1 MFNILDDAFENHY
14 AVPQF
19 NMNGTI
25 WLDTILKT
33 AEECQ
38 APVIVGTTDRIV
50 DELGGFDLLVQT
62 FNTLKKEMSITVP
75 SVLHLDHGQSIESCF
90 KAIDAGYDSVMF
102 DGSSLPI
109 EENIEKSKKVVEY
122 AKRKGVTVEGEVG
135 SVGGTEDGIYSDMLY
150 ADIDECLS
158 LVKETGI
165 NSLAPALGSVHG
177 KYKGEPDLGFHEMEK
192 LRQSTSVPFV
202 LHGASGISNDDLKKA
217 ISYGHAKINYNT
229 ELNIAWSN
237 ALRKVLNDDPELYAP
252 MDIIKPSK
260 EAMSEVIKDIFKRT
274 GAYQQSK
281 AAVD

>member
-62 FNTLKKEMSITVP
+62 FNTLKKEMGITVP

-109 EENIEKSKKVVEY
+109 EENIEKTKKVVDY

-237 ALRKVLNDDPELYAP
+237 ALRKVLNSDPELYAP

-260 EAMSEVIKDIFKRT
+260 EAMSDVIKDIFKRT

-281 AAVD
+281 AIAN

>member
-33 AEECQ
+33 AEECR
-38 APVIVGTTDRIV
+38 APVIVGTTDRIIE
-50 DELGGFDLLVQT
+50 ELGGFDLLVQT
-62 FNTLKKEMSITVP
+62 FNTLKKEMDITVP
-75 SVLHLDHGQSIESCF
+75 AVLHLDHGQSIESCF

-109 EENIEKSKKVVEY
+109 EENIEKTKKVVDY

-237 ALRKVLNDDPELYAP
+237 ALRKVLNDDPELYSP

>member
-1 MFNILDDAFENHY
+1 MFSILDDAFEKNY
-14 AVPQF
+14 AVPQL

-38 APVIVGTTDRIV
+38 APVIVGTTDRILQ
-50 DELGGFDLLVQT
+50 ELGGVNLLVQS
-62 FNTLKKEMSITVP
+62 FNTLKEELSITVP
-75 SVLHLDHGQSIESCF
+75 VVLHLDHGQSIESCF

-109 EENIEKSKKVVEY
+109 EENIEKTKKVVGY
-122 AKRKGVTVEGEVG
+122 AKGKGVTVEGEVG

-150 ADIDECLS
+150 ADIDECLR

-165 NSLAPALGSVHG
+165 NSLAPALGSAHG
-177 KYKGEPDLGFHEMEK
+177 KYKGEPNLGFHEMKK
-192 LRQSTSVPFV
+192 LRESTSVPFV

-237 ALRKVLNDDPELYAP
+237 ALRKVLNNDSQLYAP

-281 AAVD
+281 ATVY